1 MPRLALAVVLA
12 LSVSPLAALAQT
24 GGAAAA
30 PAAATGPAAAP
41 APAAAK
47 KAPPGAEVAAPKPPP
62 GFQAVSG
69 AAATQP
75 QIRATPLVVIAYLF
89 IWAMTVLYVIY
100 LRSRQ
105 KKVEDEIAS
114 LTRRLEKAAS
124 E

>member
-1 MPRLALAVVLA
+1 MPRLALALVLA
-12 LSVSPLAALAQT
+12 VSLAPVAAVAAVAQT
-24 GGAAAA
+24 GDAAAAKAQPTAAAA
-30 PAAATGPAAAP
+30 PAAKT
-41 APAAAK
+41 
-47 KAPPGAEVAAPKPPP
+47 PPDAEVAAPKPPP
-62 GFQAVSG
+62 GFQAVAG
-69 AAATQP
+69 AATTQP
-75 QIRATPLVVIAYLF
+75 RIRATPLVVIAYLF